1 MVHSLSASPR
11 GPLGVLAWIWGVG
24 GVLLLCGRAVWAL
37 VPKVIEAFNAP
48 LSPVQ
53 IAAGLAWLGFMAYF
67 EGYRGFQKAFAPRVV
82 ARAQHLA
89 AHPRALE
96 VLLAPMFCMGLIRA
110 TSKRLLV
117 SWWLLI
123 GVTALVLMV
132 RLLPQPWRGLVDAG
146 VVLGLSWGCLAIA
159 GWTLAALRG
168 TPVPISPDLS
178 ESEATLAGPTPD
190 RTS

>member
-1 MVHSLSASPR
+1 MVHSLSETAK

-24 GVLLLCGRAVWAL
+24 GVLLVCGRAVWSL
-37 VPKVIEAFNAP
+37 VPKVVQAFDAP
-48 LSPVQ
+48 LSPIQ
-53 IAAGLAWLGFMAYF
+53 IAAGVAWLGFMAYF

-89 AHPRALE
+89 AHPRGLE
-96 VLLAPMFCMGLIRA
+96 VLLAPMFCMGLVRA

-117 SWWLLI
+117 SWCLLI

-159 GWTLAALRG
+159 GWALAAARG
-168 TPVPISPDLS
+168 TAIPISADLS
-178 ESEATLAGPTPD
+178 ENEVTLARATPD